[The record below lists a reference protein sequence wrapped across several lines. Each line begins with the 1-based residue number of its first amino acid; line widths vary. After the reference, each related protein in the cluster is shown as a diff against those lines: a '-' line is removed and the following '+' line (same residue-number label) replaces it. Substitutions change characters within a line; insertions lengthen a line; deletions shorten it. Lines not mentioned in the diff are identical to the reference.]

1 MIDFDSRCRE
11 YAELINSAADE
22 YVSIGAFGGRESSGL
37 EKMLEA
43 MAYSLSNGGKRIRPM
58 LVLEFCRICGE
69 NPEKAIPFAV
79 ALEMI
84 HTYSLIHDDLPCMD
98 DDDMRRGKPSSHKVF
113 GEANALLAGDGL
125 LTLAFE
131 TALSSKDMTDY
142 QKAQA
147 GLVLAKAA
155 GCAGM
160 IAGQVMDLANEERQA
175 SLDEVSHTDRLKP
188 GELIMAA
195 ASLGCIAANADGEK
209 IAAAREYCSD
219 IGLAFQIVDD
229 ILDVTSSSEIL
240 GKPVGS
246 DGENGKSTYV
256 SLLGLEKSKALA
268 EKLTEKAKAAL
279 SVFGEEK
286 EFLYLL
292 ADKLADRKN

>member
-11 YAELINSAADE
+11 YAAMINSAADE
-22 YVSIGAFGGRESSGL
+22 YVSIGTFGGRESSGL
-37 EKMLEA
+37 EKMLDA

-58 LVLEFCRICGE
+58 LVLEFCRVCGE

-131 TALSSKDMTDY
+131 TALSAKEMSDS
-142 QKAQA
+142 QKAKA
-147 GLVLAKAA
+147 GLILAKAA

-175 SLDEVSHTDRLKP
+175 SLDEVAHTDKLKT

-195 ASLGCIAANADGEK
+195 ASLGCIAANADEAK
-209 IAAAREYCSD
+209 ISAAREYCSD

-256 SLLGLEKSKALA
+256 SLLGLEKSKELA
-268 EKLTEKAKAAL
+268 EELTEKAKSAL

-286 EFLYLL
+286 EFLYIL